1 MRKVNSIVLLLCSV
15 VMGSY
20 AQRYD
25 TIYNPNSL
33 EKIPFYE
40 QLYRWRVW
48 RNINLLEKQNTG
60 FKSAKSDI
68 GAFLIKAIQS
78 GSIVAYDGDSVKT
91 PKTPS
96 EVMVINQAVMAT
108 AYNPNQEYQAG
119 DQVSYQGK
127 NYVTNRN
134 GNKGNLPT
142 DAQWWE
148 LGQDQTDLLQPASIK
163 ELQIVEDVIFDRRRS
178 RLYYDIVYIGIIAEK
193 DGSYNPRGYI
203 YYKDFYNLVEKM
215 AHSKD
220 LDVRDKVQWRN
231 RYNPSEGK
239 TFTDAFKLRLFHGV
253 IEKVENPDDWTIER
267 IYQENGRTYGES
279 VFARWEEE
287 MKMMEKE
294 HNLWEY

>member
-1 MRKVNSIVLLLCSV
+1 MRKALFLLLLLSV
-15 VMGSY
+15 AYGSY

-25 TIYNPNSL
+25 TIYNPNSV

-48 RNINLLEKQNTG
+48 RNINLLEKQNAG

-78 GSIVAYDGDSVKT
+78 GSIIAYDGDSIKN
-91 PKTPS
+91 PKTPG
-96 EVMVINQAVMAT
+96 EVMVINQAVMAA

-134 GNKGNLPT
+134 SNKGNLPT

-148 LGQDQTDLLQPASIK
+148 LGQDQTDLLQPSSIK
-163 ELQIVEDVIFDRRRS
+163 ELQIVEDVIFDKRRS
-178 RLYYDIVYIGIIAEK
+178 RLYYDIIAIGIIAEK
-193 DGSYNPRGYI
+193 DGTYNPRG

-253 IEKVENPDDWTIER
+253 IEKVENPDDWTIQR
-267 IYQENGRTYGES
+267 IYEENGRTYGES
-279 VFARWEEE
+279 VFARWEKE
-287 MKMMEKE
+287 MEMMEKE